1 MRGKTRVLLV
11 EDDRANARLIMEM
24 LKEVPESPF
33 ILQHAERLAGGLALL
48 DAGEIDV
55 VLLDLM
61 LPDSMRLDTVRTVV
75 EQFPQV
81 PIVVLTT
88 LHDVETGIEAVQ
100 AGAQDYL
107 FKGEVDSALLARSL
121 KYAMERKR
129 ILEALKESEAR
140 YRTIFETTGTATIIL
155 EPDLTIAMV
164 NREFEE
170 ILGYSKEQVQEKK
183 TWTQLIPKGHSDRL
197 SDHYRALLKDPSAG
211 LLPPYECKAVDRNGF
226 IHDFIITLSL
236 IPGTERCVVSLLDIT
251 ERKRLE
257 EKEKEYLRDRTLISR
272 SALNFVK
279 LSSAE
284 QIFRHSGEQL
294 QRRLKN
300 SIVLVGSYDP
310 ELQRLQILAVSG
322 MKKHD
327 NPRLQAMGK
336 VFEGLSFQI
345 SDLARRKSMQGT
357 LTKLRGGFQK
367 LVAGNMPAGVLSLIE
382 TIFKDRDLY
391 LMGFKT
397 GDEILGIT
405 IIMVGKGSK
414 LGEGDKSIVGT
425 FINQSSVALKRKL
438 QEEELESTKSRLQ
451 RLLVSSPAAIYS
463 ADIQDQGHF
472 AYTYMSDNI
481 KQVIGYEPQEI
492 IGSQKFWQQ
501 QIFPEDK
508 KQFLAE
514 DLPRLYREGSINTEY
529 RFKGKDG
536 SFRWI
541 QDEMRLVCDS
551 DGNPC
556 EVVGY
561 LIDITER
568 KHIEEALMIKHSAMA
583 SAMEPLILLDHEM
596 CLVYVNDATVSLWE
610 CSDMDEVIGRQL
622 EEFVGPRAKYQ
633 KMVKTV
639 VEEGSYRGEFTGV
652 RNDGAEFDARVSIN
666 TVRDDLGITC
676 YVATIEDIT
685 EQKEVERESK
695 KYRSMLEKMVMKRST
710 ELTEAQKRLK
720 EEISRRKQLEKALKK
735 EKEAV

>member
-1 MRGKTRVLLV
+1 MLLV

-33 ILQHAERLAGGLALL
+33 VLQHAECLADGLALL
-48 DAGEIDV
+48 DTGEIDV

-61 LPDSMRLDTVRTVV
+61 LPDSMRLDTVRRMI
-75 EQFPQV
+75 EHAPEV

-129 ILEALKESEAR
+129 ILEALKDSEAR

-164 NREFEE
+164 NREFEV
-170 ILGYSKEQVQEKK
+170 IMGYTKEEVQGRK
-183 TWTQLIPKGHSDRL
+183 TWKQLIPKGHSDRL
-197 SDHYRALLKDPSAG
+197 SEHYEALLKDPASG
-211 LLPPYECKAVDRNGF
+211 MLPPCECKAVDRNGF
-226 IHDFIITLSL
+226 VHDFIITLSL

-257 EKEKEYLRDRTLISR
+257 EKEKEYIRDRTFLSR
-272 SALNFVK
+272 SALKFVT

-284 QIFRHSGEQL
+284 QIFRHFGEQL
-294 QRRLKN
+294 QRRIRN
-300 SIVLVGSYDP
+300 SVVLVGSYSP
-310 ELQRLQILAVSG
+310 EHRRLQILAVSG

-327 NPRLQAMGK
+327 NPRLQAMEK
-336 VFEGLSFQI
+336 VFEGLSFQL
-345 SDLARRKSMQGT
+345 SDLARRKSMKGT
-357 LTKLRGGFQK
+357 LTKMRGGFQK
-367 LVAGNMPAGVLSLIE
+367 LAANSVPPGVLSLIE
-382 TIFKDRDLY
+382 TYLKNRTLY
-391 LMGFKT
+391 LVGFT
-397 GDEILGIT
+397 AGEELLGVT
-405 IIMVGKGSK
+405 IIMVEKGSN
-414 LGEGDKSIVGT
+414 LGDKSVIET
-425 FINQSSVALKRKL
+425 FINQASVALQRKL
-438 QEEELESTKSRLQ
+438 AEEELESTKSRLQ
-451 RLLVSSPAAIYS
+451 RLLVASPAAIYS

-472 AYTYMSDNI
+472 VYTYMSDNI

-568 KHIEEALMIKHSAMA
+568 KQIEEALMIKHSAMA
-583 SAMEPLILLDHEM
+583 SAMEPMILLDHEM
-596 CLVYVNDATVSLWE
+596 CLVYVNDATVSLWG

-633 KMVKTV
+633 RMVKTV
-639 VEEGSYRGEFTGV
+639 IEEGSYRGEFTGYK
-652 RNDGAEFDARVSIN
+652 NDGSQFDARVAIN

-695 KYRSMLEKMVMKRST
+695 KYRSMLEKMVVKRST